1 MSEAEIPSEAKPQRE
16 FTGRHMLAIML
27 AFFGTI
33 FGVNMFM
40 ATMATKSWT
49 GLVVKNTYVASQEF
63 NGKLEASREQAKLN
77 WQVGLTYRDGQLI
90 FDLSDEKSRPIQL
103 QSVQIALTRPIGI
116 SQDRTL
122 TLSAQGEKFAVREAI
137 PSGVWN
143 VVINADV
150 EGYPE
155 FIYRA
160 RLIIDPQHSPATDA
174 KSP

>member
-1 MSEAEIPSEAKPQRE
+1 MSETKSPRE
-16 FTGRHMLAIML
+16 FTGRHMLVIML

-33 FGVNMFM
+33 VGVNIFM
-40 ATMATKSWT
+40 ATMATTSWT

-63 NGKLEASREQAKLN
+63 NEKLAASRAQAKLN
-77 WQVGLTYRDGQLI
+77 WHVGLIYRDGQLI
-90 FDLSDEKSRPIQL
+90 FDLADDQSQPIKM
-103 QSVQIALTRPIGI
+103 QSVEIALTRPIGI
-116 SQDRTL
+116 AQDRTL
-122 TLSAQGEKFAVREAI
+122 TLLAQGEKFVVRDAI

-143 VVINADV
+143 VVINANI

-160 RLIIDPQHSPATDA
+160 RLIIDPEDTPAANA

>member
-1 MSEAEIPSEAKPQRE
+1 MSEAKTPRE

-27 AFFGTI
+27 AFFGVI
-33 FGVNMFM
+33 FGVNMLM
-40 ATMATKSWT
+40 ATMATRSWT

-63 NGKLEASREQAKLN
+63 NGKLAASRAQAKLN

-90 FDLSDEKSRPIQL
+90 FDLNDDQSQPIEM
-103 QSVQIALTRPIGI
+103 QSVEIALTRPIGI

-122 TLSAQGEKFAVREAI
+122 TLLAQGEKFTVREAI

-160 RLIIDPQHSPATDA
+160 RLIIDPEHSPAADA

>member
-1 MSEAEIPSEAKPQRE
+1 MSETKTPRE
-16 FTGRHMLAIML
+16 FTGRHMLVIML

-33 FGVNMFM
+33 AGVNIFM

-49 GLVVKNTYVASQEF
+49 GLVVKNTYVASQQF
-63 NGKLEASREQAKLN
+63 NEKLAASKAQADLN
-77 WQVGLTYRDGQLI
+77 WKVGLTYRDGQLI
-90 FDLSDEKSRPIQL
+90 FDLADDQNQPIQM

-122 TLSAQGEKFAVREAI
+122 TLLAEGEKFTVREAI

-143 VVINADV
+143 VVINADID
-150 EGYPE
+150 GFPE

-160 RLIIDPQHSPATDA
+160 RLIIDPEQSPAADA